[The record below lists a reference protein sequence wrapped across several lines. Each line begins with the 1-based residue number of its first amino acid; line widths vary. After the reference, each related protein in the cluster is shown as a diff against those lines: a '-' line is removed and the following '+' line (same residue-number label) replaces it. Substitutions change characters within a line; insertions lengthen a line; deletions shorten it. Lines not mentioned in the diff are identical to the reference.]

1 MQRFSEETQLLK
13 YLKITIMT
21 GREMLRQMYCFICVC
36 VYALA
41 AIGGIAYLFYD
52 KHLVFAVAAIA
63 VTAMATP
70 YLIERIKE
78 LMG

>member
-1 MQRFSEETQLLK
+1 
-13 YLKITIMT
+13 
-21 GREMLRQMYCFICVC
+21 MLRQMYCFICVC

-52 KHLVFAVAAIA
+52 KHLVFAIAAIA

>member
-1 MQRFSEETQLLK
+1 MMKMTTKET
-13 YLKITIMT
+13 
-21 GREMLRQMYCFICVC
+21 LRKLFCFLCVC

-41 AIGGIAYLFYD
+41 AIGGVAYLFHD
-52 KHLVFAVAAIA
+52 QHGVFGVSAIC

-78 LMG
+78 LMR

>member
-1 MQRFSEETQLLK
+1 MKMISKDT
-13 YLKITIMT
+13 
-21 GREMLRQMYCFICVC
+21 LRKFYCFLCVC
-36 VYALA
+36 IYALA

-52 KHLVFAVAAIA
+52 RHAVFGVSAIA

-78 LMG
+78 LMS